1 MIVVTGTMRSGTSM
15 WMQAL
20 AASGLKLIGAE
31 FPANWKERIGSAN
44 SQGFFESSLRG
55 GIYYRTNPHP
65 ETGTYLQPDRT
76 RLHVVKVFAQG
87 LVRSEIAFLHR
98 VVLTIRP
105 FREYVSSITRLME
118 IERRA
123 KAQELGR
130 DVPAPLHVPHAL
142 RWWDD
147 NFSAFRDSLIRGYPT
162 HAIAYDTVL
171 EDRDAVARTLQWVGA
186 PDLEA
191 GLARIDQRLRTQRA
205 GAASGEDAT
214 ACDAELPA
222 AAIEVFD
229 ELYDRVRSSRGFDPD
244 FLARMNQID
253 ALLRP
258 QLDEARA
265 QLRREKRARRRAAR
279 SCP

>member
-20 AASGLKLIGAE
+20 AASGLELIGAE
-31 FPANWKERIGSAN
+31 FPANWKQRIGAAN
-44 SQGFFESSLRG
+44 SKGFFESILRG

-65 ETGTYLQPDRT
+65 ETGTYLSPDET

-123 KAQELGR
+123 KARELGR
-130 DVPAPLHVPHAL
+130 DVPAQLHIPHAL

-171 EDRDAVARTLQWVGA
+171 EDRDAVARTLHWVGA
-186 PDLEA
+186 PDVEA
-191 GLARIDQRLRTQRA
+191 GLACIDRGLRTQQHAETSRTDD
-205 GAASGEDAT
+205 AACG
-214 ACDAELPA
+214 AELTA
-222 AAIEVFD
+222 AAVEVFD
-229 ELYDRVRSSRGFDPD
+229 ELYDRVRSSRGFDPG
-244 FLARMNQID
+244 FLARMNQTD
-253 ALLRP
+253 ELLRP
-258 QLDEARA
+258 QFAAARA
-265 QLRREKRARRRAAR
+265 RLRREKRARRLDASSSA
-279 SCP
+279 

>member
-20 AASGLKLIGAE
+20 AASGLALIGAE
-31 FPANWKERIGSAN
+31 FPANWKQRIGAAN
-44 SQGFFESSLRG
+44 SHGFFESSLRG

-65 ETGTYLQPDRT
+65 ETGSYLQPDQT
-76 RLHVVKVFAQG
+76 RQHVVKIFAPG

-130 DVPAPLHVPHAL
+130 DVRAQLHIPHAL

-171 EDRDAVARTLQWVGA
+171 EDRDAVARTLRWVGA
-186 PDLEA
+186 PDVEA
-191 GLARIDQRLRTQRA
+191 GLACIDQGLRTQRHA
-205 GAASGEDAT
+205 ESSRTDDT
-214 ACDAELPA
+214 QCDAELA
-222 AAIEVFD
+222 AAAVELFD
-229 ELYDRVRSSRGFDPD
+229 ELYDRVRSSRGFDAD
-244 FLARMNQID
+244 FLARMNQTD
-253 ALLRP
+253 ELLRP
-258 QLDEARA
+258 QFAAARA
-265 QLRREKRARRRAAR
+265 QLRREKRARRLAV
-279 SCP
+279 